1 MSSFNN
7 KIHAVKNANYNTP
20 PQNLPQFQNPFLLE
34 SKNASYNIWAKS
46 MKEEKRNT
54 EISNSM
60 RSSQTGDDGSLDE
73 EDLARHV
80 MSEVYAEKGTRRD
93 IKGFKKAL
101 SFSTD
106 EIATYVGRNHVLL
119 GLRGSSNFK
128 DFVAD
133 AQIGVKSLIGLPDAL
148 ANTLNNR
155 YARDDE
161 MFNKIRARYPNK
173 KIIIGGHSLGNALG
187 MNILKNHKEDK
198 NISFYGYNG
207 WEHESYNKDSRATN
221 INKTGDLVSLFTRSD
236 KTIGLTNKQKETLGG
251 IVGGGVAL
259 GVGRNRLIQSAGATE
274 LRLTQNRGRQR
285 FIQEMQERLG
295 AEQRF
300 KDSFVIDGTFAE
312 DAEQSSAFMAEAT
325 PRTSEAIYDGW
336 RKDQYMRLERNFP
349 GSNNIKA
356 ILRRNNLKRLARN
369 TDDFF
374 ITGGEDEVGRLSET
388 LDPIQSQIL
397 ASNTIIDNDTTE
409 DELMSFLES
418 NGFEVNHF
426 DDYVNPVAEDIEATT
441 ATAVESGVAT
451 LAGTEIGLGLALSG
465 LGLLGVGALGLYFA
479 LHSTNQFPLKH
490 NKFKNKKSN

>member
-7 KIHAVKNANYNTP
+7 KIHAVKIANYNTP
-20 PQNLPQFQNPFLLE
+20 PQNLPQFQNPYLLE
-34 SKNASYNIWAKS
+34 SKNESYNSWATSVK
-46 MKEEKRNT
+46 KEKRNA

-60 RSSQTGDDGSLDE
+60 KSSIIEDGPLDE

-106 EIATYVGRNHVLL
+106 EIATYVGRNHVLI

-133 AQIGVKSLIGLPDAL
+133 AQIGVKSLTGLPDAL

-161 MFNKIRARYPNK
+161 MFNKIRTRYPDK

-285 FIQEMQERLG
+285 FIQEMQERLN
-295 AEQRF
+295 AEERF
-300 KDSFVIDGTFAE
+300 KDAFVI

-374 ITGGEDEVGRLSET
+374 ITGGDAEVGRLSET
-388 LDPIQSQIL
+388 LDPIRSQIL

-426 DDYVNPVAEDIEATT
+426 DDYVNPVAEDIEGTT
-441 ATAVESGVAT
+441 ATAIESGVAT
-451 LAGTEIGLGLALSG
+451 LAGTEIGLGLALTG

>member
-7 KIHAVKNANYNTP
+7 KIHAIKIANYNTP

-34 SKNASYNIWAKS
+34 SKNESYNSWATSVK
-46 MKEEKRNT
+46 KEKRNA

-60 RSSQTGDDGSLDE
+60 KSSIIEDGPLDE

-106 EIATYVGRNHVLL
+106 EIATYVGRNHVLI

-133 AQIGVKSLIGLPDAL
+133 AQIGVKSLTGLPDAL

-300 KDSFVIDGTFAE
+300 KDAFVI

-374 ITGGEDEVGRLSET
+374 ITGGDAEVGRLSET
-388 LDPIQSQIL
+388 LDPIRSQIL

-426 DDYVNPVAEDIEATT
+426 DDYVNPVAEDIEGTT

-451 LAGTEIGLGLALSG
+451 LAGTEIGLGLALTG

>member
-7 KIHAVKNANYNTP
+7 KIHAVKIANYNTP
-20 PQNLPQFQNPFLLE
+20 PQNLPQFQNPYLLE
-34 SKNASYNIWAKS
+34 SKNESYNSWATSVK
-46 MKEEKRNT
+46 KEKRNA

-60 RSSQTGDDGSLDE
+60 KSSIIEDGPLDE

-106 EIATYVGRNHVLL
+106 EIATYVGRNHVLI

-133 AQIGVKSLIGLPDAL
+133 AQIGVKSLTGLPDAL

-274 LRLTQNRGRQR
+274 LRLIQNRGRQR
-285 FIQEMQERLG
+285 FIQEMQERLN
-295 AEQRF
+295 AEERF
-300 KDSFVIDGTFAE
+300 KDAFVI

-374 ITGGEDEVGRLSET
+374 ITGGDAEVGRLSET
-388 LDPIQSQIL
+388 LDPIRSQIL

-426 DDYVNPVAEDIEATT
+426 DDYVNPVAEDIEGTT
-441 ATAVESGVAT
+441 ATAVESGVAS
-451 LAGTEIGLGLALSG
+451 LAGTEIGLGLALTG

>member
-7 KIHAVKNANYNTP
+7 KIHAVKIANYNTP
-20 PQNLPQFQNPFLLE
+20 PQNLPQFQNPYLLE
-34 SKNASYNIWAKS
+34 SKNESYNSWATSVK
-46 MKEEKRNT
+46 KEKRNA

-60 RSSQTGDDGSLDE
+60 KSSIIEDGPLDE

-106 EIATYVGRNHVLL
+106 EIATYVGRNHVLI

-133 AQIGVKSLIGLPDAL
+133 AQIGVKSLTGLPDAL

-300 KDSFVIDGTFAE
+300 KDAFVI

-374 ITGGEDEVGRLSET
+374 ITGGDAEVGRLSET
-388 LDPIQSQIL
+388 LDPIRSQIL

-426 DDYVNPVAEDIEATT
+426 DDYVNPVAEDIEGTT

-451 LAGTEIGLGLALSG
+451 LAGTEIGLGLALTG

>member
-7 KIHAVKNANYNTP
+7 KINAVKIANYNTP
-20 PQNLPQFQNPFLLE
+20 PQNLPQFQNPYLLE
-34 SKNASYNIWAKS
+34 SKNESYNSWATSVK
-46 MKEEKRNT
+46 KEKRNA

-60 RSSQTGDDGSLDE
+60 KSSIIEDGPLDE

-106 EIATYVGRNHVLL
+106 EIATYVGRNHVLI

-161 MFNKIRARYPNK
+161 MFNKIRTRYPDK

-300 KDSFVIDGTFAE
+300 KDAFVI

-374 ITGGEDEVGRLSET
+374 ITGGDAEVGRLSET
-388 LDPIQSQIL
+388 LDPIRSQIL

-426 DDYVNPVAEDIEATT
+426 DDYVNPVAEDIEGTT

-451 LAGTEIGLGLALSG
+451 LAGTEIGLGLALTG

>member
-7 KIHAVKNANYNTP
+7 KIHAVKIANYNTP
-20 PQNLPQFQNPFLLE
+20 PQNLPQFQNPYLLE
-34 SKNASYNIWAKS
+34 SKNESYNSWATSVK
-46 MKEEKRNT
+46 KEKRNA

-60 RSSQTGDDGSLDE
+60 KSSIIEDGPLDE

-106 EIATYVGRNHVLL
+106 EIATYVGRNHVLI

-133 AQIGVKSLIGLPDAL
+133 AQIGVKSLTGLPDAL

-161 MFNKIRARYPNK
+161 MFNKIRTRYPNK

-300 KDSFVIDGTFAE
+300 KDAFVI

-374 ITGGEDEVGRLSET
+374 ITGGDAEVGRLSET
-388 LDPIQSQIL
+388 LDPIRSQIL

-426 DDYVNPVAEDIEATT
+426 DDYVNPVAEDIEGTT

-451 LAGTEIGLGLALSG
+451 LAGTEIGLGLALTG

>member
-7 KIHAVKNANYNTP
+7 KIHAVKIANYNTP

-34 SKNASYNIWAKS
+34 SKNEAYNSWATSVK
-46 MKEEKRNT
+46 KEKINT

-60 RSSQTGDDGSLDE
+60 KSSQSGDEGPLDE

-133 AQIGVKSLIGLPDAL
+133 AQIGVKSLTGLPDAL
-148 ANTLNNR
+148 ATTLNNR
-155 YARDDE
+155 YARDE
-161 MFNKIRARYPNK
+161 AMFNKIRARYPDK

-236 KTIGLTNKQKETLGG
+236 KTIGLTNKQKKILGG

-274 LRLTQNRGRQR
+274 LRLIQNRGRQR
-285 FIQEMQERLG
+285 FIQEMQERVM
-295 AEQRF
+295 AEERF
-300 KDSFVIDGTFAE
+300 FQ
-312 DAEQSSAFMAEAT
+312 DADQSSAFMAEAT
-325 PRTSEAIYDGW
+325 PRTEEAIYDGW

-374 ITGGEDEVGRLSET
+374 ITGGDAEVGRLSET

-409 DELMSFLES
+409 DELLSFLES

-426 DDYVNPVAEDIEATT
+426 DDYVNPVAEDVEATT
-441 ATAVESGVAT
+441 ATAIESGVAT
-451 LAGTEIGLGLALSG
+451 LAGTEIGLGLALGG
-465 LGLLGVGALGLYFA
+465 LGLVGVGALGLYFA

>member
-7 KIHAVKNANYNTP
+7 KIHAIKIANYNTP

-34 SKNASYNIWAKS
+34 SKNESYNSWATSVK
-46 MKEEKRNT
+46 KEKRNA

-60 RSSQTGDDGSLDE
+60 KSSIIEDGPLDE

-106 EIATYVGRNHVLL
+106 EIATYVGRNHVLI

-133 AQIGVKSLIGLPDAL
+133 AQIGVKSLTGLPDAL

-285 FIQEMQERLG
+285 FIQEMQERLN
-295 AEQRF
+295 AEERF
-300 KDSFVIDGTFAE
+300 KDAFVI

-374 ITGGEDEVGRLSET
+374 ITGGDAEVGRLSET
-388 LDPIQSQIL
+388 LDPIRSQIL